1 MKNTVVSSRPW
12 VIIPIETKARELHA
26 KILLACI
33 AAEKGWGVILGEATT
48 IRDKQQYF
56 PQGVFLEKS
65 IHPGTE
71 KLIKKSISYG
81 NRVSAW
87 CEEGLIYYGPDD
99 YCERRL
105 NIESFDMI
113 DFFFAWGKNQADDIT
128 ATLNRPKNK
137 IVLTGNPR
145 FDLLRKEVRGIFSTN
160 AAKIRLKYGP
170 IILINTKFPLCNFN
184 LKNINRIEQMKSSG
198 LIKTQEREIIMTRSL
213 ELQNKL
219 LQSFIHL
226 IPCLAKSFPEHTII
240 IRPHPSESHTPWI
253 KIARDYPNVHV
264 IFEGNAIEWILASD
278 VMIHNNCT
286 TGIEAFMLGKP
297 AISYRPYTNE
307 AVEHPLP
314 DQVSYPIANEVEVIT
329 FISQIISD
337 KQFTKDLEKKHQF
350 ASVYIANL
358 DGKLASD
365 RIIEKLDQ
373 LELNSIEISLPI
385 KYTLYDLKRLIIGT
399 VKPDHYA
406 LQKFPGLKIEELKE
420 ILTNLQQTMDRFAD
434 VKIVTAD
441 NKNCFCFWV

>member
-170 IILINTKFPLCNFN
+170 II
-184 LKNINRIEQMKSSG
+184 
-198 LIKTQEREIIMTRSL
+198 
-213 ELQNKL
+213 
-219 LQSFIHL
+219 
-226 IPCLAKSFPEHTII
+226 
-240 IRPHPSESHTPWI
+240 
-253 KIARDYPNVHV
+253 
-264 IFEGNAIEWILASD
+264 
-278 VMIHNNCT
+278 
-286 TGIEAFMLGKP
+286 
-297 AISYRPYTNE
+297 
-307 AVEHPLP
+307 
-314 DQVSYPIANEVEVIT
+314 
-329 FISQIISD
+329 
-337 KQFTKDLEKKHQF
+337 
-350 ASVYIANL
+350 
-358 DGKLASD
+358 
-365 RIIEKLDQ
+365 
-373 LELNSIEISLPI
+373 
-385 KYTLYDLKRLIIGT
+385 
-399 VKPDHYA
+399 
-406 LQKFPGLKIEELKE
+406 
-420 ILTNLQQTMDRFAD
+420 
-434 VKIVTAD
+434 
-441 NKNCFCFWV
+441 